1 MQIPVPGGKGPDIAV
16 LWCFFSRRGSRGRCG
31 GAVAAAEVRRRVDGV
46 PAAVSRATSRE
57 DNDAKN
63 VELSRESETWCC
75 CGRQGESS
83 GRLWP
88 NLPLPSQGNKIE
100 YLETRTNRR
109 KT

>member
-1 MQIPVPGGKGPDIAV
+1 
-16 LWCFFSRRGSRGRCG
+16 
-31 GAVAAAEVRRRVDGV
+31 VAAAEVRRRVDGV
-46 PAAVSRATSRE
+46 PAAVSRAMSRE

-100 YLETRTNRR
+100 YLEIRTYRR
-109 KT
+109 KI